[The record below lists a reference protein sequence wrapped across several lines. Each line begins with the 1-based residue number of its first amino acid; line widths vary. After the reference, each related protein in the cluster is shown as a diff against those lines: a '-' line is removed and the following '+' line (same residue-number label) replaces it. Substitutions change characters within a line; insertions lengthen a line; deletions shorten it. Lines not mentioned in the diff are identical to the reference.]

1 MRGVLTY
8 IAVLAALLALD
19 GVWLTTTSPMYHN
32 AMSELLAERVNF
44 AAAGAFY
51 ALYALGITVLIVLP
65 KASRLVTVLRGA
77 LFGLVA
83 YATYDLTALAVIRD
97 WPLSL
102 SLLDMGWGV
111 IITAAASLAGS
122 LVLRRQP

>member
-1 MRGVLTY
+1 MRGALTY

-51 ALYALGITVLIVLP
+51 ALYTLGVTVLIVLP
-65 KASRLVTVLRGA
+65 KASRLVTVLKGA

-97 WPLSL
+97 WPVSL

-111 IITAAASLAGS
+111 IITAVASLAGS

>member
-1 MRGVLTY
+1 MRSVLTY
-8 IAVLAALLALD
+8 AAVLAALLALD
-19 GVWLTTTSPMYHN
+19 GVWLSTTSPIYHD
-32 AMSELLAERVNF
+32 AMASLLAERVNF

-51 ALYALGITVLIVLP
+51 ALYALGVTVLIVLP
-65 KASRLVTVLRGA
+65 GASRLTTMLRGA

-102 SLLDMGWGV
+102 SLLDMGWGMV
-111 IITAAASLAGS
+111 ITAVASLAGS
-122 LVLRRQP
+122 LVPGRQP